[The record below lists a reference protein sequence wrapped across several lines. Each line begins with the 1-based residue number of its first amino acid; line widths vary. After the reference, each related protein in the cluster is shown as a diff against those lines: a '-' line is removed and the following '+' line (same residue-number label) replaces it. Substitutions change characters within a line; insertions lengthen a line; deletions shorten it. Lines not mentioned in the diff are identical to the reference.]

1 MKSRLL
7 WQGKPFLH
15 SKTVRCITGYETVLV
30 PIVPLH
36 KSLWTRVSN
45 YGSRT
50 EHSSSAADMFIS
62 RASIWLAS
70 WRFRWHGV
78 MLASA
83 NKLLRAG
90 LISFF
95 CICEA
100 ESIGWVPV
108 PDLNSCLN
116 PAMTTCKA
124 LRPGHWRGI
133 EKGRGASWE
142 FGEVEN
148 RWAFKLNEQ
157 TDLAMLKYILTWK
170 QGGLLSSH
178 LV

>member
-1 MKSRLL
+1 M
-7 WQGKPFLH
+7 
-15 SKTVRCITGYETVLV
+15 

-50 EHSSSAADMFIS
+50 VLSSSAADMFIS

-70 WRFRWHGV
+70 WRFTWHGV

-83 NKLLRAG
+83 TKLLRAG

-100 ESIGWVPV
+100 ESINGVPI
-108 PDLNSCLN
+108 PNLNSCLN
-116 PAMTTCKA
+116 SAMTTCKA
-124 LRPGHWRGI
+124 LGLETR
-133 EKGRGASWE
+133 EAKGRGPSWE
-142 FGEVEN
+142 SGEVEN
-148 RWAFKLNEQ
+148 GWAFKLNEQ
-157 TDLAMLKYILTWK
+157 TGLAMLKYILSCK
-170 QGGLLSSH
+170 HGGLLSSH
-178 LV
+178 PD